1 MKMTQVQARFER
13 QEKRTEEL
21 KDGLAALIHHSE
33 MQDSIISVNS
43 ASLSEIQRKVDFC
56 LALEQR
62 ILKSRFLRF
71 LFKIKKDEI
80 EIRLMEISKPVE
92 SEPKPKELSEKEIEK
107 IVRPAQQSKP
117 EPEPEQENNLEED
130 LDSDNIKEQYVV
142 E

>member
-1 MKMTQVQARFER
+1 MKMEQVKARFER

-21 KDGLAALIHHSE
+21 KGGLAALIHHSE